1 MLVET
6 IKTIDLH
13 LRRADAAKKEIMLFK
28 DNLTTDT
35 FNDFEKI
42 KSIDTFIFRFT
53 KVQDLLGEKLFKE
66 VLISLGDYKDNMTML
81 DIQDKLEKIEI
92 IEHASEWMDFRNL
105 RNILAHEYPD
115 NEEDLLDGIIMS
127 LEVHEKI
134 KVIYKNIKEL
144 LTKKNLI

>member
-81 DIQDKLEKIEI
+81 DILDKLEKIEI